1 MGYYKDWPLKGKN
14 RKIEIY
20 YYEVKTDLKPNLD
33 NTKYTKSELDGN
45 FQLRYIPL
53 DKVEEEFIT
62 NSNKYGD
69 KHGIVKEM
77 LKIFEVYKN
86 IN

>member
-1 MGYYKDWPLKGKN
+1 MDN
-14 RKIEIY
+14 
-20 YYEVKTDLKPNLD
+20 YYEIKTDLIPNLN

-45 FQLRYIPL
+45 FQLKYIPL
-53 DKVEEEFIT
+53 DNVLEEFIN

-69 KHGIVKEM
+69 KHGITNEM
-77 LKIFEVYKN
+77 IKVFEVYKN